1 MNVSPFSCVSIKKLL
16 FRLLFSRRQIALRE
30 RKKRDLSLSL
40 FFVCVSYLGFQI
52 LEEREREKG
61 DLCVSLSLSP
71 LRLFL
76 LRRKKTKKKEQQ
88 NFSQKKNTE
97 KGSRVN

>member
-1 MNVSPFSCVSIKKLL
+1 MNVSLFSCVSIKKLL

-40 FFVCVSYLGFQI
+40 FVCVSYLGFQI
-52 LEEREREKG
+52 LEEREREKE
-61 DLCVSLSLSP
+61 DLCLSLSP

-76 LRRKKTKKKEQQ
+76 LRRKKTFIFTHF
-88 NFSQKKNTE
+88 NQKKRTT
-97 KGSRVN
+97 KF

>member
-16 FRLLFSRRQIALRE
+16 FRLLFSRRQIGEKERRE
-30 RKKRDLSLSL
+30 TSLCL
-40 FFVCVSYLGFQI
+40 FFCVCVSYLGFQI
-52 LEEREREKG
+52 LEEREREKE

-76 LRRKKTKKKEQQ
+76 LRSKKTKKKEQQ
-88 NFSQKKNTE
+88 NFSQKKTQ
-97 KGSRVN
+97 KRGPV